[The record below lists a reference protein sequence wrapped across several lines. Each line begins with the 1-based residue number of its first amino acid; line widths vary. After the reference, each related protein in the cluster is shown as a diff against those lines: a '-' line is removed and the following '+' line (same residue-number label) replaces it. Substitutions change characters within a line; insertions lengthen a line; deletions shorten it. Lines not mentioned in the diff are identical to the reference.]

1 MSIIY
6 LDIETVPVDA
16 MPGQTMPP
24 ARWILRAPDEVKRLK
39 ADSDADFAAKCSEWA
54 REQWGK
60 ESLDPV
66 GRAPAIGGRVLA
78 IGVQSGEEF
87 VTAWTSDHED
97 DVLTAVEQ
105 YLDER
110 CARHCSIVGHN
121 IRGFDAPFLAARA
134 LRHPERYPAIL
145 RAFLPRDRW
154 GPGPHTID
162 TMQLI
167 PVTSY
172 GGRPTGTARLS
183 DWVTFLDEAIAEDQI
198 DGSQVLG
205 RYLSGDLQAIVRHL
219 IADVQEVRTLHQ
231 RLTAAKPYGRQV
243 E

>member
-16 MPGQTMPP
+16 CPGMTEPP
-24 ARWILRAPDEVKRLK
+24 ARWMARAPDEVKRLK
-39 ADSDADFAAKCSEWA
+39 ADSDADFALKCAEWA
-54 REQWGK
+54 REQWQK

-78 IGVQSGEEF
+78 IGVQSSEED
-87 VTAWTSDHED
+87 VTAWTSDDEA
-97 DVLTAVEQ
+97 DVLAGLES
-105 YLDER
+105 YLDSH
-110 CARHCSIVGHN
+110 CARHCQIVGHN

-134 LRHPERYPAIL
+134 LRSPARYPLIL
-145 RAFLPRDRW
+145 KAMMPRDRW
-154 GPGPHTID
+154 GPGPHIVD
-162 TMQLI
+162 TMALI

-172 GGRPTGTARLS
+172 GGRPTGTARLG
-183 DWVTFLDEAIAEDQI
+183 DWVTYLDEAVAEDQI

-205 RYLSGDLQAIVRHL
+205 RYLAGDMSAILRHL
-219 IADVQEVRTLHQ
+219 VADVQEVRILH
-231 RLTAAKPYGRQV
+231 RLVEAARGQGRQV

>member
-1 MSIIY
+1 MSVIY
-6 LDIETVPVDA
+6 LDIETVPADA
-16 MPGQTMPP
+16 MPGRTMPP

-39 ADSDADFAAKCSEWA
+39 ADSDADFAAKCVEWA
-54 REQWGK
+54 REQWQK

-78 IGVQSGEEF
+78 VGLASGDGDVTSWASDEEG
-87 VTAWTSDHED
+87 
-97 DVLTAVEQ
+97 DVLAGLEQ
-105 YLDER
+105 YLDEH

-134 LRHPERYPAIL
+134 LRHPERYPSIL
-145 RAFLPRDRW
+145 RAFMPRDRW
-154 GPGPHTID
+154 GPGPHVID
-162 TMQLI
+162 TMALL

-172 GGRPTGTARLS
+172 GGRPTGTARLG
-183 DWVTFLDEAIAEDQI
+183 DWVTYLDEAVAEDQI

-205 RYLSGDLQAIVRHL
+205 RYLAGDMSAILGHL
-219 IADVQEVRTLHQ
+219 VADVREVRTLHQ

>member
-6 LDIETVPVDA
+6 LDIETVPADA
-16 MPGQTMPP
+16 LPGQTMPP
-24 ARWILRAPDEVKRLK
+24 ARWIERATGEVKRLK
-39 ADSDADFAAKCSEWA
+39 ADTDAEFATKCTEWA

-78 IGVQSGEEF
+78 IGLASGDDD

-97 DVLTAVEQ
+97 DVLTAFEQ

-145 RAFLPRDRW
+145 RAFMPKDRW
-154 GPGPHTID
+154 GPGHHIVD
-162 TMQLI
+162 TMALI

-172 GGRPTGTARLS
+172 GGRPTGTARLA
-183 DWVTFLDEAIAEDQI
+183 DWVTYLDEAIAEDQI

-205 RYLSGDLQAIVRHL
+205 RYLAGDLEAIARHL
-219 IADVQEVRTLHQ
+219 IADVQEVRTLH
-231 RLTAAKPYGRQV
+231 RRIEAARGQGRHV

>member
-1 MSIIY
+1 MSIVY
-6 LDIETVPVDA
+6 LDIETVPADA
-16 MPGQTMPP
+16 LPGQTMPP
-24 ARWILRAPDEVKRLK
+24 ARWIERAPDEVKRLK
-39 ADSDADFAAKCSEWA
+39 ADSDDVFDAKCAEWA
-54 REQWGK
+54 REQWQK

-78 IGVQSGEEF
+78 VGLASGDDD

-97 DVLTAVEQ
+97 DVLTALEQ
-105 YLDER
+105 YLDEH
-110 CARHCSIVGHN
+110 CARYCSIVGHN

-134 LRHPERYPAIL
+134 LRSPGKYPAIL
-145 RAFLPRDRW
+145 RAFMPKDRW
-154 GPGPHTID
+154 GPGPHIVD

-198 DGSQVLG
+198 DGSHVLG
-205 RYLSGDLQAIVRHL
+205 RYLAGDLEAIARHL
-219 IADVQEVRTLHQ
+219 IADVREVRTLHQ
-231 RLTAAKPYGRQV
+231 RLTAAKPYGRQG

>member
-6 LDIETVPVDA
+6 LDIETVPADA
-16 MPGQTMPP
+16 LPGRADPP
-24 ARWILRAPDEVKRLK
+24 LRWLIRAPDEVKRLK
-39 ADSDADFAAKCSEWA
+39 ADSDDVFDAKCAEWA
-54 REQWGK
+54 REQWQK

-78 IGVQSGEEF
+78 IGVQSGEDD
-87 VTAWTSDHED
+87 VTAWTSDDES
-97 DVLTAVEQ
+97 DVLTALEQ

-134 LRHPERYPAIL
+134 LRHPEKYSAIL
-145 RAFLPRDRW
+145 RAFLPKDRW
-154 GPGPHTID
+154 GPGPHIVD
-162 TMQLI
+162 TMALL

-198 DGSQVLG
+198 DGSHVLG
-205 RYLSGDLQAIVRHL
+205 RYLAGDMEAIARHL
-219 IADVQEVRTLHQ
+219 IADVQEVRALHQ